1 MGSGL
6 ISIAM
11 TGINAAQAGLLTTG
25 NNISNLSTEG
35 YTRQRTLQ
43 ASNPSVMTGAG
54 GIGQG
59 VHVVTVER
67 MFSQALTTQVLNAQ
81 TNVSALDTYYAQV
94 SLGFVLARVIVTQ
107 GLEAKTLYCRDTGDG
122 YANRRINITLL
133 YGYRHQS

>member
-35 YTRQRTLQ
+35 YTRQRTVQ

-54 GIGQG
+54 GIVEIQG
-59 VHVVTVER
+59 TAEGEPFTR
-67 MFSQALTTQVLNAQ
+67 EQMSVLVDLATLGVRHLVAAQ
-81 TNVSALDTYYAQV
+81 QSALA
-94 SLGFVLARVIVTQ
+94 S
-107 GLEAKTLYCRDTGDG
+107 
-122 YANRRINITLL
+122 
-133 YGYRHQS
+133 

>member
-67 MFSQALTTQVLNAQ
+67 MFSQALTTG
-81 TNVSALDTYYAQV
+81 
-94 SLGFVLARVIVTQ
+94 SLKVQISRSGSRLRATPSTSTIDFCSRISSGRARI
-107 GLEAKTLYCRDTGDG
+107 
-122 YANRRINITLL
+122 
-133 YGYRHQS
+133 